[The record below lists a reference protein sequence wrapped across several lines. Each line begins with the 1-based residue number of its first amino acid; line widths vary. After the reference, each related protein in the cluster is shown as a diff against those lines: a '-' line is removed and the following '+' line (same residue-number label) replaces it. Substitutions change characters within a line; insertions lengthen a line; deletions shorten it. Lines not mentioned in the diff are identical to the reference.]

1 MRETSDGIWREIAS
15 AIRPHLSADAFRRW
29 FAAIE
34 LVQADESALTLH
46 VPNCIYQF
54 WIESNYLNVVQS
66 AVISVLG
73 SPREIKFRA
82 ADSGMAGPVVDIYAE
97 GASEP
102 LAPLSHV
109 ARAEDLVG
117 AIDHGMNPRNNFEA
131 FVVGSN
137 NQFAHAAALAISQS
151 PAKTY
156 NPLFIYGGVGLGKT
170 HLSRRSG
177 SRRSNKQRSQR

>member
-1 MRETSDGIWREIAS
+1 MQETYDGIWREIAS
-15 AIRPHLSADAFRRW
+15 AIRLHLSADAFRRW
-29 FAAIE
+29 FATIE
-34 LVQADESALTLH
+34 LVQADECALTLQ

-73 SPREIKFRA
+73 SEREIKFRA
-82 ADSGMAGPVVDIYAE
+82 ADSGMTGPVVDVHAQ

-102 LAPLSHV
+102 SAPLSHV

-117 AIDHGMNPRNNFEA
+117 AIEHGMNPRNNFEA

-137 NQFAHAAALAISQS
+137 NQFAHAAALAICSI
-151 PAKTY
+151 TGE
-156 NPLFIYGGVGLGKT
+156 NL
-170 HLSRRSG
+170 
-177 SRRSNKQRSQR
+177 